1 VAPVGGGGI
10 VADVGGGEAAVGD
23 AVVVVVDVHEPAT
36 NATETIRRMRRARI
50 ARTLHL
56 RTAWGAKGNAAS

>member
-1 VAPVGGGGI
+1 VT
-10 VADVGGGEAAVGD
+10 DVGGGLAAVGA
-23 AVVVVVDVHEPAT
+23 AVEKVLVDVHEPAT